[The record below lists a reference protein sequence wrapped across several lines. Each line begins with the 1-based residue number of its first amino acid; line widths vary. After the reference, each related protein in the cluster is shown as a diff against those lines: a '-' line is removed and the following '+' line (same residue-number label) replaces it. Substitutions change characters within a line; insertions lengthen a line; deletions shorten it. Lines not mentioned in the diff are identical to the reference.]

1 MLLKIISPGKTKK
14 KYLAEGIAD
23 FQHRLKVFADC
34 QLIYTKDSKGGSNKP
49 DRLVMEEEGQSLL
62 VKIERP
68 ALVIALDPKGEEV
81 SSEKMAG
88 LLSRWEQEGRRT
100 VIFLIGGHL
109 GLSDSILEQADML
122 LSLSQMTFTHEM
134 ARLLLLEQLY
144 RAFTIRQGSGYHK

>member
-23 FQHRLKVFADC
+23 FQQRLKVFADC

-49 DRLVMEEEGQSLL
+49 ERLVMEEEGQSLL

-68 ALVIALDPKGEEV
+68 ALVIALDRKGEQV
-81 SSEKMAG
+81 SSEKMAE
-88 LLSRWEQEGRRT
+88 LLGRWEQEGRRT

-109 GLSDSILEQADML
+109 GLSGNILEKADML
-122 LSLSQMTFTHEM
+122 LSLSQMTFTHEI